1 MLNNEGGLSMEKNTL
16 SISEA
21 LKSGVAEQRTF
32 EKAQKSKSGRKPKPK
47 EEKLN
52 NPVGFYLNKND
63 YELLSKL
70 AEEEEDTIQRFC
82 KKIVMKFLK
91 STKKKQQSKDN
102 LDE

>member
-1 MLNNEGGLSMEKNTL
+1 MK
-16 SISEA
+16 
-21 LKSGVAEQRTF
+21 V
-32 EKAQKSKSGRKPKPK
+32 
-47 EEKLN
+47 
-52 NPVGFYLNKND
+52 YLNKND